1 MWLIVEAI
9 FILMLTPDQF
19 KSFFISRQGVWELMK
34 FMPVRFMLWPFL
46 LVAMAVEIIEAI
58 QDINRLHVW
67 WFDEENFKP

>member
-1 MWLIVEAI
+1 
-9 FILMLTPDQF
+9 
-19 KSFFISRQGVWELMK
+19 MK